1 MLPNRTAVRLSSL
14 VLLALDTAL
23 ILLAW
28 VLSFWLRFNL
38 DVPDEFSSMAVES
51 ALLAVG
57 SYWVAFVGMGVH
69 RQVWRYIGLS
79 ELRQLAIAVFLA
91 SLLTA
96 AAVLM
101 LRVPSFPRSV
111 LLLHPLIV
119 LMLLFP

>member
-1 MLPNRTAVRLSSL
+1 MLPNRTVVRLSSL

-38 DVPDEFSSMAVES
+38 DMPDEFSSMAVES

-57 SYWVAFVGMGVH
+57 SYWVALVGVGVH

-79 ELRQLAIAVFLA
+79 ELRQLAIAVLLA

-96 AAVLM
+96 ATVLM
-101 LRVPSFPRSV
+101 LRD
-111 LLLHPLIV
+111 
-119 LMLLFP
+119 